1 MKRWE
6 NICKTCILLT
16 CAVVLSAGCSVKNFM
31 TSGMSGI
38 REYGKPETMVIL
50 TTEKLRYEALY
61 TDQIW
66 SAEIDQEGT
75 AFEQELLSQVHDFLR
90 ELKLMSHMAEE
101 KEVTLT
107 SQEKESAKTA
117 AAQYM
122 EALGTSQAENLELE
136 LSDVENLYQDY
147 FKAEKLVN
155 ELTGDMDLEVSDSEA
170 KVITV
175 SEIALSDHDTAEEVL
190 SKVQAENADF
200 SRIAKEYTESGAVQ
214 KQIYYGMMGEKYE
227 QAAFSLET
235 GEISELIEENGA
247 FYILKSIDDYDADA
261 TKIRKEEMMRQ
272 KKNQVFDATYQA
284 YKAEN
289 PLTEDE
295 SLWKELTISG
305 CPDVNA
311 DFFALYDKVKEE
323 KGI

>member
-1 MKRWE
+1 MKRWK

-16 CAVVLSAGCSVKNFM
+16 CAVVLSAGCSVKDFM

-101 KEVTLT
+101 KEVALT
-107 SQEKESAKTA
+107 SQEKESARIA

-122 EALGTSQAENLELE
+122 EALGAMQAEDFGLELI
-136 LSDVENLYQDY
+136 DMENLYQDY
-147 FKAEKLVN
+147 WKAEKLVD
-155 ELTGDMDLEVSDSEA
+155 ELTGDMDLEVSVSEA

-175 SEIALSDHDTAEEVL
+175 SEIALPDCETAEEVL
-190 SKVQAENADF
+190 LKVQEENADF
-200 SRIAKEYTESGAVQ
+200 SGIAKEYTELGAVQ
-214 KQIYYGMMGEKYE
+214 KQIYYGLMGEKYE
-227 QAAFSLET
+227 QTAFSLET
-235 GEISELIEENGA
+235 GGISDVIEENGI
-247 FYILKSIDDYDADA
+247 FYILKCICDYDVDA
-261 TKIRKEEMMRQ
+261 TRIHKEEMMRQ
-272 KKNQVFDATYQA
+272 KKNDSFFTTYQT
-284 YKAEN
+284 YKAEK
-289 PLTEDE
+289 PLIEDE
-295 SLWKELTISG
+295 DLWKTLSIHG
-305 CPDVNA
+305 CPNVSA
-311 DFFALYDKVKEE
+311 DFFALYDAVREE
-323 KGI
+323 RE